1 MLGRLQMDI
10 EECIT
15 AYSELSRSIFSKNG
29 LPVNF
34 RGNIKGRYK
43 ASELENAIKKITTNL
58 GSSEDALLDDG
69 EDRGC
74 RVYVTELKEPDRKAN
89 IQQIRVRSQKGE
101 QRCGPSS
108 RLSF

>member
-10 EECIT
+10 GECIT
-15 AYSELSRSIFSKNG
+15 AYSELSRTIFSKSG
-29 LPVNF
+29 LPVTL

-43 ASELENAIKKITTNL
+43 ASELENAIKKIITSL
-58 GSSEDALLDDG
+58 GSAEDALLDDC

-74 RVYVTELKEPDRKAN
+74 RVYVNELKEPGRRAD
-89 IQQIRVRSQKGE
+89 IMQVCVRSQKGK

-108 RLSF
+108 RL